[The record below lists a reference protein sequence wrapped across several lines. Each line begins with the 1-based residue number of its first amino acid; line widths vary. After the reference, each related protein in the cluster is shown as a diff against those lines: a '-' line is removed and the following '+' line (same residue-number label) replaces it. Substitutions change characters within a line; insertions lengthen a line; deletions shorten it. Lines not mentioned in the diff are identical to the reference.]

1 MCGRED
7 RQQKIGDRDG
17 WSSGM
22 NEEWFSQTNVCKP
35 NFTVHHYF
43 TFNPRTVNRRSCY
56 NLVLKL
62 SRDLARDVMAKPSDR
77 LSNLRNPWV
86 EVLVFWSSMRAPSI
100 KPPWWHTAGCWTL
113 TLQSRHNGQ
122 QMAADPSSAFNPVT
136 QASHQPP
143 CSGFSAPL
151 VVLTLMSNNIQ
162 WWCLLSVLSKTQAI
176 NHWNWCACRKRSLM
190 AGLYTDLWK
199 QKHLCRH
206 PH

>member
-1 MCGRED
+1 MGGRED

-62 SRDLARDVMAKPSDR
+62 SRDLARGAMAKPSDR

-86 EVLVFWSSMRAPSI
+86 EVLVFWSSMRAPSM
-100 KPPWWHTAGCWTL
+100 KPPWRHTAGCWTL

-136 QASHQPP
+136 RASHHPP
-143 CSGFSAPL
+143 STGFSASCTCRIL
-151 VVLTLMSNNIQ
+151 Q
-162 WWCLLSVLSKTQAI
+162 FWHWCPSIFSDGVAS
-176 NHWNWCACRKRSLM
+176 M
-190 AGLYTDLWK
+190 
-199 QKHLCRH
+199 
-206 PH
+206 